1 MVKLQAWDKYFE
13 GMTTSWEFSFSAT
26 EMLTFSKLSGDY
38 NPVHCD
44 SDFAKSKGFDSP
56 IVYGLLLSSQMSRL
70 IGQELPDQNAIL
82 TGVQIDFIKPSF
94 PGEKLMFDANLVM
107 KSNAT
112 HALDFKCQISRDN
125 KTLCRGT
132 VKAVWL
138 P

>member
-82 TGVQIDFIKPSF
+82 TGVQIDFMKPSF

-112 HALDFKCQISRDN
+112 YALDSKCQISRDN
-125 KTLCRGT
+125 KTLCRGR

>member
-1 MVKLQAWDKYFE
+1 MVNLQAWDKYFE
-13 GMTTSWEFSFSAT
+13 GMTTSWEFSFSAS
-26 EMLTFSKLSGDY
+26 EMRTFSKLSGDY

-44 SDFAKSKGFDSP
+44 SNFAKSKGFDSP

-82 TGVQIDFIKPSF
+82 TGVQIDFMKPSF
-94 PGEKLMFDANLVM
+94 PGQKLMFDANLVM

-125 KTLCRGT
+125 ETLCRGT

>member
-82 TGVQIDFIKPSF
+82 TGVQIDFMKPSF

-112 HALDFKCQISRDN
+112 YALDFKCQISRDN
-125 KTLCRGT
+125 KTLCRGR